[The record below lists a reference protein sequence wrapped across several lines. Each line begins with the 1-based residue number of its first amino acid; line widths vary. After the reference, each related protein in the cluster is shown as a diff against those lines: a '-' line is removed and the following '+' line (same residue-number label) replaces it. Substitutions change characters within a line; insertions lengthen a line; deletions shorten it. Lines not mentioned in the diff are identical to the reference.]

1 MRKIFRE
8 LISLDEAKKRL
19 FSAVKVI
26 QKVEEIPLTEAYGR
40 ILAEDY
46 YSEVDIPPFDRATMD
61 GYAVKAEDTFGAEE
75 DNPVELK
82 VIGKVEAGEVPNM
95 EVRKGTAVEISTGA
109 VIPKGA
115 NAVVMVEYTS
125 RKNDSIL
132 IYKPVPPGANI
143 MSAGSDIR
151 AGELLVRKGTKLTA
165 REIGV
170 LASAGFDKV
179 KVIMKPKIAVVS
191 TGNELKSPGEKLE
204 FGKIYDVNTYTICA
218 GIIENGGEPIPLGIA
233 RDDES
238 EIRSMILRGLELADM
253 VILSGGTSAG
263 VGDKIYRI
271 LGELGEILAHGIAV
285 KPGKP
290 TVLAIVDD
298 KPVIGL
304 PGYPTSALM
313 IFELIVAP
321 LIRLMAGLQKEEY
334 KSIKARIPIRYISA
348 MGRREFLPVNI
359 VKSEGGFVAYPFVDY
374 SGAIS
379 TLAEADGFV
388 EIPENKFILEE
399 NEEVEVRLFGDIKV
413 ADLMI
418 IGSHCIGVDVL
429 VDILQKRGI
438 LAKVI
443 NVGSTGG
450 IMAIKRGEADIAGVH
465 LLDPYTGMYNIPYL
479 LKYGLKGQ
487 AVLVRGYIREQGL
500 IVAKGNPKKIEG
512 IEDLLRS
519 DVTFINR
526 NAGSGTRILLDMYLK
541 KIAEDRGL
549 SFDDIKRS
557 IKGYDVEAKSH
568 TAVAIA
574 VLMGKADVG
583 LGIRAVAERYGLDFI
598 PIKPE
603 EYDFVIRKD
612 RLNKDAVKEFIK
624 VLRSDEFKD
633 ALERKIVGIK
643 VTDDTGKIIE
653 F

>member
-238 EIRSMILRGLELADM
+238 EIRSMILKGLELADM

>member
-19 FSAVKVI
+19 FSAVKIV
-26 QKVEEIPLTEAYGR
+26 QKVEEVPLTEAYGR
-40 ILAEDY
+40 VLAEDY

-82 VIGKVEAGEVPNM
+82 VIGKVEAGEVPNV
-95 EVRKGTAVEISTGA
+95 EVEKGTAVEISTGA

-179 KVIMKPKIAVVS
+179 KVIMKPKIAVIS

-233 RDDES
+233 RDDEN
-238 EIRSMILRGLELADM
+238 EIRRMILSGLELADM

-263 VGDKIYRI
+263 VGDKIYKI

-334 KSIKARIPIRYISA
+334 KSVKARIPVRYISS

-359 VKSEGGFVAYPFVDY
+359 VKSEEGFVAYPFVDY

-429 VDILQKRGI
+429 VDILQRRGI
-438 LAKVI
+438 VAKVI

-465 LLDPYTGMYNIPYL
+465 LLDPYTGTYNIPYL

-487 AVLVRGYIREQGL
+487 AVLVKGYIREQGL

-541 KIAEDRGL
+541 KIAEERGL
-549 SFDDIKRS
+549 SFDEIKRS

-574 VLMGKADVG
+574 
-583 LGIRAVAERYGLDFI
+583 
-598 PIKPE
+598 
-603 EYDFVIRKD
+603 
-612 RLNKDAVKEFIK
+612 
-624 VLRSDEFKD
+624 
-633 ALERKIVGIK
+633 
-643 VTDDTGKIIE
+643 
-653 F
+653 

>member
-624 VLRSDEFKD
+624 VLRSNEFKD

>member
-125 RKNDSIL
+125 RKNNSIL

-179 KVIMKPKIAVVS
+179 KVITKPKIAVVS

-624 VLRSDEFKD
+624 VLRSNEFKD

>member
-179 KVIMKPKIAVVS
+179 KVITKPKIAVVS

-624 VLRSDEFKD
+624 VLRSNEFKD

>member
-238 EIRSMILRGLELADM
+238 EIRSMILKGLELADM

-624 VLRSDEFKD
+624 VLRSNEFKD